1 MKFQRPEYPRP
12 QFRRDEWLPLNG
24 EWEFAFDDGN
34 KGVKARYYAGKAA
47 FGKKINV
54 PFTYQYESSGIND
67 KTSHP
72 IVWYRRSFEVD
83 KKYKGKRALLC
94 FNACDYETDV
104 WVNGVHAV
112 NHKGGFAP
120 FSAEIGR
127 ASCRERV

>member
-34 KGVKARYYAGKAA
+34 KGVRARYYAGKTA

-54 PFTYQYESSGIND
+54 PFTYQYEASGIND
-67 KTSHP
+67 KSSHP

-83 KKYKGKRALLC
+83 KKYKGK
-94 FNACDYETDV
+94 
-104 WVNGVHAV
+104 
-112 NHKGGFAP
+112 
-120 FSAEIGR
+120 IGR
-127 ASCRERV
+127 AHV